1 MHHTVTFL
9 PDNVQLGVET
19 GENLL
24 TAIANA
30 GIFLHAYCGGEGV
43 CGKCAV
49 EIVSGSL
56 HPVTTAAPSTAKESA
71 DIRLACVSSIISDVT
86 VRIPRI
92 HHAGGKAVPSR
103 PRTTRTISAKAMH
116 ELVGTWRVEPPV
128 RKLFMQLPPP
138 TINDNIPDM
147 QRLIRQFHLLQ
158 PGKQDPEYDH
168 PEFLMELSDIL
179 READWQVTIILLEG
193 KQQQDR
199 ERIIAVE
206 PGDTTESL
214 YGLAIDIGTTTMSG
228 LLIDLNSGRG
238 IAETSAFNRQIGY
251 GEDVIAR
258 IIYAQRS
265 GGLKTL
271 QRGAVKTINEII
283 EDVCRE
289 AVIAPSDISFI
300 MAAGNTVMTHLLL
313 GINPKY
319 IRQAPYVPSLS
330 IFPLTRAAPL
340 GIMAH
345 PSVRLFLYPCIASY
359 VGGDI
364 VAGVHASLMHTS
376 DSICLYIDI
385 GTNGEIV
392 IGNNSW
398 MVCAACSAGPAFEG
412 GGITFGMHASSG
424 AIENITIDDKT
435 LEPMI
440 ITVGNTNPRGICG
453 SGLIALLAELRA
465 ANIIDRRG
473 TFTGARPHPRIR
485 VGIDG
490 WEYVVAW
497 SPDTAI
503 GSDIVI
509 TEIDLENLIRA
520 KGALFA
526 GYQTLLDSVGI
537 GFHDIDRLILAGNF
551 GAHIDLERAIA
562 IGLLP
567 DLDRDTF
574 FYLGNASLLG
584 CRISLT
590 DHHRFRDRAAVR
602 SLMTNIELSEQKDF
616 MNNYLAALFLP
627 HTHANLFPSCRQGD
641 SLRPEAR

>member
-1 MHHTVTFL
+1 MRHTVTFL
-9 PDNVQLGVET
+9 PDNIQTSVDT

-30 GIFLHAYCGGEGV
+30 GIFLHASCGGEGV
-43 CGKCAV
+43 CRKCTV
-49 EIVSGSL
+49 EIVSGNL
-56 HPVTTAAPSTAKESA
+56 HPATSAAATDGKEEGT
-71 DIRLACVSSIISDVT
+71 IRLACTSSIVSDVII
-86 VRIPRI
+86 RIPRTDQ
-92 HHAGGKAVPSR
+92 AGGKALRSR
-103 PRTTRTISAKAMH
+103 PKTTRSISAKAMR
-116 ELVGTWRVEPPV
+116 ELVGDWQVAPPV
-128 RKLFMQLPPP
+128 RKLFMRLPPP
-138 TINDNIPDM
+138 TIDDNIPDM

-158 PGKQDPEYDH
+158 PGKQDPDYDH
-168 PEFLMELSDIL
+168 PEFLVELSDIL
-179 READWQVTIILLEG
+179 READWQVTVILLEG

-206 PGDTTESL
+206 PGDTTGQL

-228 LLIDLNSGRG
+228 LLIDLSSGRV
-238 IAETSAFNRQIGY
+238 IAETSAFNRQIRH

-258 IIYAQRS
+258 IIFAQRS
-265 GGLKTL
+265 GGLKIL
-271 QRGAVKTINEII
+271 QADAVKTINEII
-283 EDVCRE
+283 EDVCRA

-313 GINPKY
+313 GINPRY

-376 DSICLYIDI
+376 DKICLYIDI

-392 IGNNSW
+392 IGNSSW

-412 GGITFGMHASSG
+412 GGISFGMHAGSG
-424 AIENITIDDKT
+424 AIENITIDGET

-440 ITVGNTNPRGICG
+440 ITIGHTNPRGICG
-453 SGLIALLAELRA
+453 SGLIAVVAELLAV
-465 ANIIDRRG
+465 NIIDRRG
-473 TFTGARPHPRIR
+473 SFTGVRPHPRIR
-485 VGIDG
+485 IGADG
-490 WEYVVAW
+490 WEYVIAW
-497 SPDTAI
+497 SHDTAI
-503 GSDIVI
+503 GRDIVI

-520 KGALFA
+520 KGAMFA

-551 GAHIDLERAIA
+551 GAHIDLERGIA

-567 DLDRDTF
+567 DIDRDRF

-590 DHHRFRDRAAVR
+590 DHHRFRDRVAVR
-602 SLMTNIELSEQKDF
+602 SLMTNIELSEQRDF
-616 MNNYLAALFLP
+616 INNYLASLFLP
-627 HTHANLFPSCRQGD
+627 HTNANLFPSCRQGGD
-641 SLRPEAR
+641 N